1 MQAQQQIKG
10 QQGSMPAFLMN
21 VPRPGVNQIK
31 RAVANQDLPAPVEA
45 PQHEVSPK
53 QAAEQS
59 TLVSEASPEV
69 GLPAVISVKKGRAGC
84 AVVLLRDADVVER
97 CVAQRVAV
105 VDGVCL
111 EMTRH
116 TKNKHKAREEGEE
129 APPAGIFCAWGVRVE
144 RRFPVS
150 TEGLE
155 EFFNSLPG
163 KVTPQGLVAQPPFQE
178 SHLSFPLT
186 SEAFAPLS
194 FDIRIAPADE
204 DALLSSSHCEETKIR
219 GLMAAKD
226 RLDAL
231 WEKPPPPVARS
242 LIQRIARS
250 QLFPHS
256 GTGGQEH
263 ENRAGDKLAELSAVT
278 ELLDDIPA
286 GAAFLD
292 LCGGPGA
299 WSQHLLGQHELA
311 LRGFGF
317 TLKAGAVGDADDW
330 QADSKDDWY
339 PDLHAHP
346 DWTALWGSDGTGDL
360 LKPGNLAHAAKQ
372 LANEQVLLCVADGGF
387 SDREIPKG
395 LLELYFYR
403 LLLAELLM
411 AVSCLSSGGK
421 FVCKLYTSFSESTS
435 ALLFLATRMFDS
447 VEIVKPM
454 SSRATGPERYLV
466 ASGFRDDHES
476 AIIQAALERSHA
488 LGDGASPM
496 VTPLLT
502 PPVTA
507 ATMARDQTFSASM
520 TAMVTN
526 MCERQTQAL
535 NAVVDRADFL
545 EDTAMEAATC
555 SDPFS
560 QTAIDR
566 REQVQGG
573 RDQKEMDRGPREH
586 KDRSDRHSNRST
598 NKQHQ
603 SNRDI
608 PTPARGGA
616 RQNGRAGSK
625 RSQ

>member
-1 MQAQQQIKG
+1 
-10 QQGSMPAFLMN
+10 MPAFLMN
-21 VPRPGVNQIK
+21 VPRPSVNQIK
-31 RAVANQDLPAPVEA
+31 
-45 PQHEVSPK
+45 
-53 QAAEQS
+53 
-59 TLVSEASPEV
+59 TLVSEV

-346 DWTALWGSDGTGDL
+346 DLTALWGSDGTGDL

-403 LLLAELLM
+403 LLLA
-411 AVSCLSSGGK
+411 A
-421 FVCKLYTSFSESTS
+421 
-435 ALLFLATRMFDS
+435 RMFES

-625 RSQ
+625 WSQ